1 MIEAKKALDL
11 IRDKLIAWMESL
23 IVMLPNIASAVLIV
37 LISWLAAR
45 LLLKAA
51 APLASRVV
59 TSTTLRRLMGYVL
72 FLSVMFV
79 GVFAALSVLHLDK
92 TVTSLLAGAGILGLA
107 FSLAFQDL
115 ASNFIAGVV
124 IATHHPIRLGD
135 LVETAGQ
142 YGTIERINLRT
153 TEIRSLQGVQ
163 TIVPNKEIF
172 QNVLINYTRNG
183 TRRVDLVS
191 RVRLDA
197 DLQHVE
203 HLVTEAVRDVDG
215 VLTDH
220 EVVVFFQEFADSSVV
235 FEVRFWIASTSNRH
249 FHAVRS
255 SAIKAIQAALNKAGI
270 VIPAPIRTLDLG
282 GRGGEKVDTILGERT
297 MGGAS

>member
-1 MIEAKKALDL
+1 MIVDDVRQGFMLVRE
-11 IRDKLIAWMESL
+11 KLGDWLEGL

-37 LISWLAAR
+37 VLAWFIAKLLLKATTPLAAR
-45 LLLKAA
+45 LI
-51 APLASRVV
+51 
-59 TSTTLRRLMGYVL
+59 TSTTLRRLMGMVL
-72 FLSVMFV
+72 YLAVMLV
-79 GVFAALSVLHLDK
+79 GTFAALSVLHLDK

-124 IATHHPIRLGD
+124 IATQHPIRIGD

-142 YGTIERINLRT
+142 YGTVQRIDLRT

-183 TRRVDLVS
+183 TRRVDLVL

-197 DLQHVE
+197 DLPLVE
-203 HLVTEAVRDVDG
+203 KLATEAVRGVDG
-215 VLTDH
+215 VLADE
-220 EVVVFFQEFADSSVV
+220 EVVVFFQEFAESAVV
-235 FEVRFWIASTSNRH
+235 FEVRFWITSTSNRH
-249 FHAVRS
+249 FHYVRS
-255 SAIKAIQAALNKAGI
+255 AAIKAVRAAFDRHGV
-270 VIPAPIRTLDLG
+270 VIPAPVRTVEMRPG
-282 GRGGEKVDTILGERT
+282 NARAPGE
-297 MGGAS
+297 S